1 MNLGVFIATWHA
13 FTADK
18 AQRLAASI
26 AYGTMFS
33 LAPLFIVLIA
43 IAGTVLGLG
52 NGGHGHHT
60 AEDALLAQVR
70 NGAGAAAEQTLRN
83 LITAAFD
90 KPRQG
95 TLAQIIGW
103 VTFIMGGS
111 ALFGALQDA
120 LNSVWGVEM
129 TQGGWK
135 QMLRDRLASLGMI
148 AVVGFLLLV
157 SFAANAATTFVATRI
172 GTVLSA
178 GGAVLV
184 TTASWVLSLILTT
197 AIFALIF
204 KVLPDVDIRWRD
216 VWPGAAFTA
225 VLFLVGQALI
235 ALYFRYAGVASAYG
249 AAGSLL
255 ALLLWIY
262 YSALILLL
270 GAEFTKVHA
279 GEARTTV
286 GASLRTLVQ
295 QPAGVDPRRASAK

>member
-1 MNLGVFIATWHA
+1 MSPALLVATWRA
-13 FTADK
+13 FTTDK

-43 IAGTVLGLG
+43 VAGAVLGLE

-60 AEDALLAQVR
+60 VEDALLAQVR
-70 NGAGAAAEQTLRN
+70 RGAGNAAEQTLRE
-83 LITAAFD
+83 IISAAFD

-95 TLAQIIGW
+95 MFAQIVGW
-103 VTFIMGGS
+103 VTFILGGS

-120 LNSVWGVEM
+120 LNSVWGVEL

-135 QMLRDRLASLGMI
+135 HMLRDRLASLGMI
-148 AVVGFLLLV
+148 AVAGFLLLV
-157 SFAANAATTFVATRI
+157 SFAANAATTFLARNVA
-172 GTVLSA
+172 
-178 GGAVLV
+178 
-184 TTASWVLSLILTT
+184 ASWVFSLLL
-197 AIFALIF
+197 AAGVFGLIF

-216 VWPGAAFTA
+216 VWPGAFVTA
-225 VLFLVGQALI
+225 VLFLIGQALI

-262 YSALILLL
+262 YSALILLF
-270 GAEFTKVHA
+270 GAEYTKVHA

-286 GASLRTLVQ
+286 DASLRTMVQ
-295 QPAGVDPRRASAK
+295 RPAGVDPRRAQ